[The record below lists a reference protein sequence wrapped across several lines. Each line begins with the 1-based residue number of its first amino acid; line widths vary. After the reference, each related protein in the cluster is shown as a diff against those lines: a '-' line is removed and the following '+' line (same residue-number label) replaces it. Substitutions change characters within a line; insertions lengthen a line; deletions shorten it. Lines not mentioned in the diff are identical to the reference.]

1 MMPRW
6 HQGGMTMMLRKEES
20 CDFDINTWIWM
31 GSIWDEIWIDA

>member
-20 CDFDINTWIWM
+20 CDFDINTWIWNLD
-31 GSIWDEIWIDA
+31 GIDLG